1 MRVVAIVLIAV
12 VVVVV
17 LLIAAVA
24 GGPLL
29 AMRNCAEADEPTT
42 GSGRPPVS
50 PMPVRIQPGHLCN
63 SRR

>member
-1 MRVVAIVLIAV
+1 VRVVAIVLIA